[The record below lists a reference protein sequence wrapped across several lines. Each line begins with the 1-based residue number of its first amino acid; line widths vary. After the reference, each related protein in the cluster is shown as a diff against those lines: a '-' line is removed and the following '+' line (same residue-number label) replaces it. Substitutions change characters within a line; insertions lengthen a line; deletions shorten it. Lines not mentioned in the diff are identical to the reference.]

1 MSADALEQL
10 KRVLALQADVTA
22 ILGSIVALMEDQPE
36 PKPEPLLTEEEAED
50 ARRDSTDRDTA
61 IRTIA
66 GEARGE
72 DPEVQAAVADVILER
87 YHTNYRGMESLHQV
101 CMDPWQFSCWNQ
113 DVHDGQQAYLSS
125 LDSADPVYQTAE
137 RCLDNA
143 IEVRLRGHSITNR
156 SRHFHDSSI
165 GFPSA
170 WGAPQEPALV
180 LGSMTFYNTVK

>member
-10 KRVLALQADVTA
+10 KRALALQADVTA

-87 YHTNYRGMESLHQV
+87 YHTNYRGMESLYQV

-113 DVHDGQQAYLSS
+113 DVHDGQQAYLRS
-125 LDSADPVYQTAE
+125 LDSADPAYQIAEVALDTAI
-137 RCLDNA
+137 LG
-143 IEVRLRGHSITNR
+143 RLRGHSITKR

-180 LGSMTFYNTVK
+180 LGAMTFYNTVA